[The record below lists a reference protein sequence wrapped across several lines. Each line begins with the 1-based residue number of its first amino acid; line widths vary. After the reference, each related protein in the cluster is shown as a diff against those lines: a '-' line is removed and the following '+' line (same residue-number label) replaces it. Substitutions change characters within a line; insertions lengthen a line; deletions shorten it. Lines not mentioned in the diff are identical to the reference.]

1 MLFGLGY
8 RVQTPGR
15 RLVPRTGPVILAVNH
30 TAFLDGPL
38 VVGVTRRPV
47 HVFSK
52 AELFHGPL
60 GLALRAIGQI
70 PVHRD
75 TADLAALNAGLDV
88 LAHGGVLAVFP
99 EGSRGKGDFS
109 DMRDGLAWLAMRSG
123 APIVPVVCLGTG
135 AGGRPS
141 AESLRPGARLTA
153 AYGHRSTSRSQPDR
167 PRSRTALNA
176 AAAMVRERLV
186 AHHTAVHEHA
196 RTKEHH
202 NERRRRQARPRRP
215 TPTARPRRG
224 RRRGRCRSSPSSADP
239 TSASPRWSTG

>member
-1 MLFGLGY
+1 MTGEQPGPQALGPTARGGARLASWVGRALFGLGY

-52 AELFHGPL
+52 AELFHGVL
-60 GLALRAIGQI
+60 GFALRGIGQI

-75 TADLAALNAGLDV
+75 TADLAALSAGLAV
-88 LAHGGVLAVFP
+88 LAGGGVLAVFP

-135 AGGRPS
+135 VGGTTIGGI
-141 AESLRPGARLTA
+141 ARPGARLTA
-153 AYGHRSTSRSQPDR
+153 AYGEPFYVPASPDR
-167 PRSRTALNA
+167 PRSRTALRA
-176 AAAMVRERLV
+176 GAQLVRDRLV
-186 AHHTAVHEHA
+186 AHHTVVHAHA
-196 RTKEHH
+196 REKE
-202 NERRRRQARPRRP
+202 QQQ
-215 TPTARPRRG
+215 
-224 RRRGRCRSSPSSADP
+224 
-239 TSASPRWSTG
+239 

>member
-1 MLFGLGY
+1 
-8 RVQTPGR
+8 
-15 RLVPRTGPVILAVNH
+15 VPRKGAVILAVNH

-38 VVGVTRRPV
+38 VVGVTHRPV

-60 GLALRAIGQI
+60 GLALRGIGQI

-75 TADLAALNAGLDV
+75 TADLAALTAGLDV

-135 AGGRPS
+135 AGGS
-141 AESLRPGARLTA
+141 TIGGIARPGARLTA
-153 AYGHRSTSRSQPDR
+153 AYGAPFFVPVPPDR
-167 PRSRTALNA
+167 PRSRTALKA
-176 AAAMVRERLV
+176 GAAMVRERLV
-186 AHHTAVHEHA
+186 AHHTAVHEHERA
-196 RTKEHH
+196 KE
-202 NERRRRQARPRRP
+202 
-215 TPTARPRRG
+215 
-224 RRRGRCRSSPSSADP
+224 SP
-239 TSASPRWSTG
+239 